1 MLRKLVFWLVLV
13 PLAIVILM
21 FAVANREIVTVSFD
35 PFNAA
40 APAASVSVPLFVL
53 IFVLVILGVIIGG
66 VAAWLRQSGYRRA
79 ARQRDADVTALRREI
94 ETLNSRLEERFDDRF
109 DASVPNKAA
118 RLVYRSSANG

>member
-1 MLRKLVFWLVLV
+1 MLRKLVFWLILV

-35 PFNAA
+35 PFSTRTPAA
-40 APAASVSVPLFVL
+40 AISVPLFVL

-79 ARQRDADVTALRREI
+79 ARRRDADIGALRREI
-94 ETLNSRLEERFDDRF
+94 ETLNARLEERL
-109 DASVPNKAA
+109 DAPVSDEAA
-118 RLVYRSSANG
+118 RLAYRPRSNG

>member
-1 MLRKLVFWLVLV
+1 MLRKLVFWLILV

-35 PFNAA
+35 PFSTT

-94 ETLNSRLEERFDDRF
+94 ETLNTKLDDQFDVQGPDQT
-109 DASVPNKAA
+109 A
-118 RLVYRSSANG
+118 RLAYRRPASG